1 MQLASL
7 KLLCGSN
14 NKNNTTNNNKENRKK
29 KLSVA
34 RKAVLQKFHTATANV
49 ENLAIFKRS
58 VVDQF

>member
-1 MQLASL
+1 MAA
-7 KLLCGSN
+7 
-14 NKNNTTNNNKENRKK
+14 TTRRKQPTITKKTEK

-34 RKAVLQKFHTATANV
+34 RKGVLQKFHTATANV